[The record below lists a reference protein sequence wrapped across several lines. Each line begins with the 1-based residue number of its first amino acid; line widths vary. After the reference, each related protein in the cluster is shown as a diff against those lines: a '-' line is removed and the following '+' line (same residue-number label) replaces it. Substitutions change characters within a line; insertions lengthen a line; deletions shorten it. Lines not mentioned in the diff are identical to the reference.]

1 MTAPTDH
8 IATARASFAC
18 AQGASFN
25 STAAAAHFDLA
36 TAAAL
41 IALAEEARTANLL
54 SALDY
59 GLLGHLDSIA
69 RRAEITARLWPTRGE
84 TGATS

>member
-41 IALAEEARTANLL
+41 IL
-54 SALDY
+54 SLI
-59 GLLGHLDSIA
+59 HI
-69 RRAEITARLWPTRGE
+69 
-84 TGATS
+84 